1 MEWHGASAWLGG
13 LLMPTAVVLGIAV
26 ALWSNRTRARKLA
39 RKWGVADPTH
49 DQIDEVLRYR
59 RSRLTCYPL
68 LFVMFG
74 ILFGLLGLLNH
85 EQNATAGDYGPLVL
99 PMFGCGAVLAELHAL
114 HRARR
119 RGLRP
124 VRLPL
129 ADVLSRWGVGLH
141 AALVLL
147 TFVLGLVDLQ
157 AQPHITPS
165 VLRLARANG
174 DDGHLGFPIAVPFA
188 GTAVVLLLAAL
199 VLWSALT
206 RSFSA
211 DAEVDRALRI
221 RSARVALG
229 LGTALQLSLLP
240 LASWRMGFVA
250 DYGTG
255 ADLIPTG
262 PGTFGLDPAAVA
274 VRDWASQIN
283 EPVELVIFL
292 SSIVVLLSW
301 FHVAN
306 PPFPVRHR
314 VPR

>member
-26 ALWSNRTRARKLA
+26 ALWSNRAQARKLV
-39 RKWGVADPTH
+39 RKWGIADPTH

-59 RSRLTCYPL
+59 RFRLAYYPL
-68 LFVMFG
+68 LFVTFG
-74 ILFGLLGLLNH
+74 ILFGLF
-85 EQNATAGDYGPLVL
+85 GPLGQEQDSSDHAPLLL

-124 VRLPL
+124 VRLLL

-165 VLRLARANG
+165 VLRLARADG

-188 GTAVVLLLAAL
+188 GTAVVLLLVAL

-221 RSARVALG
+221 RTARVALG
-229 LGTALQLSLLP
+229 LGIALQLSLLP

-262 PGTFGLDPAAVA
+262 PETFGLDPAAVA

-301 FHVAN
+301 IYVAN
-306 PPFPVRHR
+306 PPSSVRRR